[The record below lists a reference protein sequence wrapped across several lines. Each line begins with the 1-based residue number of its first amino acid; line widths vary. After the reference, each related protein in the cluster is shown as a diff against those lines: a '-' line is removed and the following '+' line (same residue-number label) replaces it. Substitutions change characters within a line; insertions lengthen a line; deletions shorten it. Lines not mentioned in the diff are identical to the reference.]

1 MRIFCD
7 TNIILE
13 FLQKRTYCELVEIVI
28 SYAIE
33 SKHKLF
39 ISFGSFYTITYLVE
53 KYIKQESL
61 SKQDRLKK
69 LRSILNGVLDTF
81 ELAKQTPFCLKN
93 GVNDSIFDDLED
105 SYQAHIAEDS
115 GCNVILT
122 INEKHF
128 SKFAEKS
135 ALEIITPQGFV
146 EKYINN

>member
-13 FLQKRTYCELVEIVI
+13 FLQKRTYCELVETVI

-39 ISFGSFYTITYLVE
+39 ISYGSFYTITYLVE
-53 KYIKQESL
+53 KYLKQESL

-81 ELAKQTPFCLKN
+81 ELAKHTSFCLKN
-93 GVNDSIFDDLED
+93 SVNDSIFDDLED

-115 GCNVILT
+115 GCDMILT

-128 SKFAEKS
+128 SKFAEKNS
-135 ALEIITPQGFV
+135 LEILTPQGFI